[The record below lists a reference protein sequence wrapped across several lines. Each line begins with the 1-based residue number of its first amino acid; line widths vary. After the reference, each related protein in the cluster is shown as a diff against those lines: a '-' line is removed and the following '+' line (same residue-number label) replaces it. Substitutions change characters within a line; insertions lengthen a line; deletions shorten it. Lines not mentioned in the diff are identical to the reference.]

1 MPSLKRLMLPI
12 CYMAGI
18 FVLSSIPDTGRPD
31 SGLAW
36 VSPSL
41 QNLLHIPLYGGLAG
55 CWYWALERWSGRG
68 GVRLLTAFALTL
80 GYGVL
85 DELHQLTVPGRFGSL
100 TDLALNALGAALIL
114 AWLAR
119 TRLQHGHPTNSQT
132 RCLSSSSSRRKPE
145 SRE

>member
-1 MPSLKRLMLPI
+1 MPSLNRVMLPI

-41 QNLLHIPLYGGLAG
+41 QNLLDIPLYGGLAG
-55 CWYWALERWSGRG
+55 CWYWALESLSERG
-68 GVRLLTAFALTL
+68 GVRLFTAFAFTL

-100 TDLALNALGAALIL
+100 TDLVLNALGALLVL

-119 TRLQHGHPTNSQT
+119 IEMRHP
-132 RCLSSSSSRRKPE
+132 R
-145 SRE
+145 